1 MYHPLSTS
9 RSKQRGAA
17 IIGVLFF
24 ILIASILLM
33 GTGLFAVSHQT
44 RAIAD
49 ARYSAAM
56 DIAEAG
62 INYELRSLSS
72 GSSAHVTGSPGTG
85 TCGTPPWQGTFTVVC
100 MQTDGTAITDPANPP
115 STILI
120 ESTGIVGNVTRK
132 VRVRAKKGDGLYN
145 YAVYSKKNATI
156 NGNQTIVGSVGTSGT
171 ITVNGANG
179 ITDRVIGLHGPL
191 ASATI
196 NPPGSFQT
204 ESRPDITW
212 PTVADIAAEKFPF
225 GGLTWL
231 QTNNDNALATA
242 YVNNGQLNGQNYNNK
257 NVSPAIVNN
266 AITANGSGTITI
278 RGKAGGANYY
288 LNNMTLNGSW
298 LVNFDNTAGPI
309 NIWCVGKNGGSG
321 SFTINGGNSS
331 VSMSQDPTKAV
342 RVYVSDKCNLTL
354 NGNGDGR
361 FGVYAINNSTT
372 GGNVTLNGNNNLY
385 GSVIANTY
393 TFNGT
398 NGIYYTAGYFSVGPS
413 YWTFDG
419 DWIEL
424 SPR

>member
-1 MYHPLSTS
+1 MYHPSLTS
-9 RSKQRGAA
+9 LTGQRGAA

-24 ILIASILLM
+24 ILITSILLM
-33 GTGLFAVSHQT
+33 GVGLFAVSHQT
-44 RAIAD
+44 RALTD

-56 DIAEAG
+56 DVAEAG

-72 GSSAHVTGSPGTG
+72 GAFAHVTGSPGTG
-85 TCGTPPWQGTFTVVC
+85 TFGTPPWQGMFTVVC
-100 MQTDGTAITDPANPP
+100 TQTDGTAITDPANPP

-120 ESTGIVGNVTRK
+120 ESTGTVENVTRK
-132 VRVRAKKGDGLYN
+132 VRIRAKKGDGLYD
-145 YAVYSKKNATI
+145 YAVYSKKNAVI

-179 ITDRVIGLHGPL
+179 ITDKVLGLHGPL
-191 ASATI
+191 AYAII

-204 ESRPDITW
+204 EARPDITW
-212 PTVADIAAEKFPF
+212 PTVSEIAADMFPF

-242 YVNNGQLNGQNYNNK
+242 FVNSGQLNGNNYHNQ
-257 NVSPAIVNN
+257 NVSPAIVNS
-266 AITANGSGTITI
+266 AITANGSGTITL

-288 LNNMTLNGSW
+288 LNKMTLNGTW

-321 SFTINGGNSS
+321 SFTINGGNAS
-331 VSMSQDPTKAV
+331 VTMESDPSKAI
-342 RVYVSDKCNLTL
+342 RVYVSDKCYLTL
-354 NGNGDGR
+354 NGNGVGR

-372 GGNVTLNGNNNLY
+372 GGNVTLNGNNEIY

-398 NGIYYTAGYFSVGPS
+398 NSIIYTAGYFSAGPS
-413 YWTFDG
+413 NWTFDG